1 MELQARVPIAEKIAP
16 QHYEK
21 ELQKV
26 FGRAWLCVAHTA
38 EVQEPGSY
46 TVVEMPTFSTSL
58 LITRA
63 KDGTVRAFHNVC
75 THRGNKLVRA
85 GSGCKGQ
92 FTCGFHG
99 WTFSN
104 EGRLIGVPDEGQ
116 FRDFDRAALALP
128 EVRSEV
134 WQGHLFVNFDKEP
147 KYTLKEW
154 LGELYDQ
161 FDGYFEDREEASHYE
176 VEVNANWHLGVN
188 SFTEGYH
195 TRVLHR
201 NTAPDYLG
209 SRDNVHR
216 HRPFMEMLKRHSR
229 YSAPA
234 NPEHKATPAEAVA
247 YSNGVRK
254 LVPAYDA
261 AREDL
266 PPGVNPGRVA
276 NWAFDVMEVFPNFV
290 AINGNHWH
298 LGLWFWP
305 IDAGRTL
312 IRAQRYMY
320 RASTPGERLGQ
331 AYSKVRAREV
341 LREDLN
347 TMEAIQQMLRS
358 GAISH
363 MQLSQQELSL
373 QHHFRVL
380 DEMMAQ
386 D

>member
-1 MELQARVPIAEKIAP
+1 MDLKVRVPIAEKVSP
-16 QHYEK
+16 SQYEK
-21 ELQKV
+21 ERGQV

-38 EVQEPGSY
+38 DVPEPGSF
-46 TVVEMPTFSTSL
+46 TVVEVPTFKASL
-58 LITRA
+58 LIARG
-63 KDGTVRAFHNVC
+63 KDGVVRAFHNVC
-75 THRGNKLVRA
+75 THRGNKLVRS

-99 WTFSN
+99 WSFSN

-116 FRDFDRAALALP
+116 FLDFDRAALALP
-128 EVRSEV
+128 QVRAEV
-134 WQGHLFVNFDKEP
+134 WQGHLFVNFDKTP
-147 KYTLKEW
+147 RYTLREW
-154 LGELYDQ
+154 LGELHDQ
-161 FDGYFEDREEASHYE
+161 FDGYFEGREEASHYE
-176 VEVNANWHLGVN
+176 VEINANWHLGVN

-201 NTAPDYLG
+201 HTAPDYLG
-209 SRDNVHR
+209 SRDNVNR
-216 HRPFMEMLKRHSR
+216 HRPFMELLERHSR

-234 NPEHKATPAEAVA
+234 NPEHRATPAEVLA
-247 YSNGVRK
+247 YEGTRK
-254 LVPAYDA
+254 LVPAYDKP
-261 AREDL
+261 REDL

-276 NWAFDVMEVFPNFV
+276 NWAFDVMEIFPNFV
-290 AINGNHWH
+290 AINSNHWH

-312 IRAQRYMY
+312 VRAQRFMY
-320 RASTPGERLGQ
+320 RAASPSDRLGQ

-341 LREDLN
+341 LREDIN
-347 TMEAIQQMLRS
+347 TMEAIQQMLMS

-380 DEMMAQ
+380 DEMMAK

>member
-1 MELQARVPIAEKIAP
+1 MELQVRVPIADKVRPE
-16 QHYEK
+16 HYQE

-38 EVQEPGSY
+38 DVPEPGSFS
-46 TVVEMPTFSTSL
+46 VVEVPTFNTSL
-58 LITRA
+58 LITRTA
-63 KDGTVRAFHNVC
+63 TGKVHAFHNVC
-75 THRGNKLVRA
+75 THRGNKLVRS
-85 GSGCKGQ
+85 GSGSKRQ

-99 WTFSN
+99 WTFSG
-104 EGRLIGVPDEGQ
+104 EGKLTGVPDESQ
-116 FRDFDRAALALP
+116 FKDFNRDVLVLP

-147 KYTLKEW
+147 RYSLREW
-154 LGELYDQ
+154 LGELYGQ
-161 FDGYFEDREEASHYE
+161 FDGYFEGREELSHYE
-176 VEVNANWHLGVN
+176 VEVDANWHLAVN

-209 SRDNVHR
+209 SRDNLHR
-216 HRPFMEMLKRHSR
+216 HRPFMQLLERHSR

-234 NPEHKATPAEAVA
+234 NPEHRATPAEVVA
-247 YSNGVRK
+247 YANARK
-254 LVPAYDA
+254 LVPAYGTP
-261 AREDL
+261 REDL

-276 NWAFDVMEVFPNFV
+276 NWAFDVMEFFPNFV
-290 AINGNHWH
+290 AINANDWH

-312 IRAQRYMY
+312 IRGQRFMY
-320 RASTPGERLGQ
+320 KAATPSDRLGQ
-331 AYSKVRAREV
+331 VYSKVRAREV

-347 TMEAIQQMLRS
+347 TMEAIQQVLKS
-358 GAISH
+358 GALTHI
-363 MQLSQQELSL
+363 QLSQQELSL

>member
-1 MELQARVPIAEKIAP
+1 MELQVRVPIAEKIGVK
-16 QHYEK
+16 QYEQ
-21 ELQKV
+21 ELRKV

-38 EVQEPGSY
+38 DVAEPGTY
-46 TVVEMPTFSTSL
+46 TVVEVPTFNTSL
-58 LITRA
+58 LITRTSN
-63 KDGTVRAFHNVC
+63 GEVRAFHNVC

-85 GSGCKGQ
+85 GSGCKRQ

-104 EGRLIGVPDEGQ
+104 EGKLTGVPDEGQ
-116 FRDFDRAALALP
+116 FKDFNRDVLALP
-128 EVRSEV
+128 QVRAEE

-147 KYTLKEW
+147 RYSLREW
-154 LGELYDQ
+154 LGELHDQ
-161 FDGYFEDREEASHYE
+161 FDGYFEGREELSHYE
-176 VEVNANWHLGVN
+176 VEVDANWHLGVN

-234 NPEHKATPAEAVA
+234 NPEHHATPAEVMA
-247 YSNGVRK
+247 YTNARK
-254 LVPAYDA
+254 LVPAYGTPRDN
-261 AREDL
+261 L

-276 NWAFDVMEVFPNFV
+276 NWAFDVMEIFPNFV
-290 AINGNHWH
+290 AINANDWH

-312 IRAQRYMY
+312 IRGQRFMY
-320 RASTPGERLGQ
+320 KASTPSERLGQ
-331 AYSKVRAREV
+331 VYSKVRAREV

-347 TMEAIQQMLRS
+347 TMEAIQQVLKS
-358 GAISH
+358 GALTH
-363 MQLSQQELSL
+363 MQLSQQEMSL

-380 DEMMAQ
+380 DEMMAE

>member
-1 MELQARVPIAEKIAP
+1 MELQTRVPIADKIRP
-16 QHYEK
+16 ERYQE
-21 ELQKV
+21 ELRKV

-38 EVQEPGSY
+38 DVPAPGSY
-46 TVVEMPTFSTSL
+46 SVVEVPTFKTSL
-58 LITRA
+58 LITRT
-63 KDGTVRAFHNVC
+63 DNGDVRAFHNAC
-75 THRGNKLVRA
+75 THRGNKLIRA
-85 GSGCKGQ
+85 GKGSRRN
-92 FTCGFHG
+92 FTCGFHA

-104 EGRLIGVPDEGQ
+104 EGKLTGVPDEGQ
-116 FRDFDRAALALP
+116 FKDLDRELLSLP
-128 EVRSEV
+128 EVRAEV
-134 WQGHLFVNFDKEP
+134 WQGHLFVNFDREP
-147 KYTLKEW
+147 RYSLREW
-154 LGELYDQ
+154 LGEMYDQ
-161 FDGYFEDREEASHYE
+161 FDGYFDDREELSHYE

-216 HRPFMEMLKRHSR
+216 HRPFMELLKRHSR

-234 NPEHKATPAEAVA
+234 NPGHRPTAAEVVA
-247 YSNGVRK
+247 YTNTRK
-254 LVPAYDA
+254 LVPAYGTP
-261 AREDL
+261 REDL

-276 NWAFDVMEVFPNFV
+276 NWAFDVVEIFPNFV
-290 AINGNHWH
+290 ALNANDWH

-305 IDAGRTL
+305 IDASNTL
-312 IRAQRYMY
+312 IRGQRFMY
-320 RASTPGERLGQ
+320 KARTPSDRLGQ

-347 TMEAIQQMLRS
+347 TMEAIQRVLES
-358 GAISH
+358 GALTH
-363 MQLSQQELSL
+363 MQLSQQELAL

-380 DEMMAQ
+380 DEMMGE

>member
-1 MELQARVPIAEKIAP
+1 MDLQVRVPIADKVRPE
-16 QHYEK
+16 QYDK
-21 ELQKV
+21 ELEKV

-38 EVQEPGSY
+38 DVPEPGSY
-46 TVVEMPTFSTSL
+46 TVVELPTFHTSL
-58 LITRA
+58 LVTRTA
-63 KDGTVRAFHNVC
+63 AGDVRAFHNVC
-75 THRGNKLVRA
+75 THRGNKLVRS
-85 GSGCKGQ
+85 GSGCRRQ

-104 EGRLIGVPDEGQ
+104 EGRLVGVPDEAQ
-116 FRDFDRAALALP
+116 FKDFDRNVLSLP
-128 EVRSEV
+128 EVRSQV
-134 WQGHLFVNFDKEP
+134 WQGHLFVNFDKSP
-147 KYTLKEW
+147 RWTLEEW
-154 LGELYDQ
+154 LGELHGQ
-161 FDGYFEDREEASHYE
+161 FDGYFEGREEISHYE
-176 VEVNANWHLGVN
+176 VEVDANWHLGVN

-216 HRPFMEMLKRHSR
+216 HRPFMQLLPRHSR

-234 NPEHKATPAEAVA
+234 NPEHRPTPAEAVA
-247 YSNGVRK
+247 YEGVRK
-254 LVPAYDA
+254 LVPAYDSP
-261 AREDL
+261 REDL
-266 PPGVNPGRVA
+266 PPGVNPGRVPT
-276 NWAFDVMEVFPNFV
+276 WAFDVMEIFPNFV
-290 AINGNHWH
+290 AINSNHWH

-312 IRAQRYMY
+312 IRGQRFMY
-320 RASTPGERLGQ
+320 KATTPSERLGQ
-331 AYSKVRAREV
+331 AYSKVRAREI

-347 TMEAIQQMLRS
+347 TMEAIQQVLRS
-358 GAISH
+358 GALTH

-380 DEMMAQ
+380 GEMMAL